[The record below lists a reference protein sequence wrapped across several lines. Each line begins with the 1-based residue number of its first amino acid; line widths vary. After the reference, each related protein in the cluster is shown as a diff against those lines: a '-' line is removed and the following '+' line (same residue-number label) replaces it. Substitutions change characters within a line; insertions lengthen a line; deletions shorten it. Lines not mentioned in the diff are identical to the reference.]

1 MKFIANTSD
10 LSKYLKVPISKNKII
25 TNISIDTRTIQKD
38 SLFIAIQGKNFDGND
53 FVNDAIAKGA
63 VIVIAD
69 NKRYKNNQNK
79 KIIYVRNS
87 ILALKK
93 ITQNIL
99 KSYDGRVI
107 AITGSNGKTTTTNI
121 ISKTLGN
128 SSSTLKNFNN
138 EIGMPLSVMNA
149 SPKSKYLVLEI
160 GASKFKDIDY
170 LSKILK
176 PSIGV
181 ITNIGHS
188 HLEKLRNINGVFK
201 VKSEIIKN
209 IQKGGILI
217 VPSDNKDHLDKWK
230 KMRSDLKVYSFGISK
245 DSDFYATDIKTKTN
259 GLTFTICSEKINKP
273 VQINSFLEG
282 QHNINNILA
291 GFAVYYCYKFNLAD
305 DRYLNPKGWGE
316 MDYSAVPLTY
326 VTTSEPKRFCATL
339 TNAKHFKNVRQI
351 KSKWINGSILIN
363 DTYNANPD
371 SAKKSIDLLSNY
383 KKNTVLVLGDML
395 ELGRYKKKLHKE
407 IGKYAKA
414 KGINKLLG
422 YGDLTKQ
429 TTDIFGKNG
438 IFFKKEDDLKAYL
451 KKNITSKDVIL
462 IKGSRGM
469 KMERFIDV

>member
-10 LSKYLKVPISKNKII
+10 LSKYLEAPILKNRII

-38 SLFIAIQGKNFDGND
+38 SLFIAIKGENFDGND

-99 KSYDGRVI
+99 KSYNGSII

-121 ISKTLGN
+121 ISKTLRN
-128 SSSTLKNFNN
+128 SSNTLKNFNN

-170 LSKILK
+170 LSKILQ
-176 PSIGV
+176 PNIGV

-188 HLEKLRNINGVFK
+188 HLEKLRNINGVLK

-209 IQKGGILI
+209 IQKGGTLI
-217 VPSDNKDHLDKWK
+217 VPNDNKDHLDKWK
-230 KMRSDLKVYSFGISK
+230 KMRSDIKVLSFGISK
-245 DSDFYATDIKTKTN
+245 DSDFYATDIKTKIN
-259 GLTFTICSEKINKP
+259 GLTFSIASELIHKP

-282 QHNINNILA
+282 QHNINNILS
-291 GFAVYYCYKFNLAD
+291 GFAVHYCL
-305 DRYLNPKGWGE
+305 RE
-316 MDYSAVPLTY
+316 
-326 VTTSEPKRFCATL
+326 EPKSFATAI
-339 TNAKHFKNVRQI
+339 NSKHFKNIRQM
-351 KSKWINGSILIN
+351 KSKWIKGSTLIN

-371 SAKKSIDLLSNY
+371 STKKSIDLLSNY

-395 ELGRYKKKLHKE
+395 ELGRYKNKLHIE

-414 KGINKLLG
+414 KGINRLLG
-422 YGDLTKQ
+422 YGNLAKQ
-429 TTDIFGKNG
+429 TTDSFGKNG
-438 IFFKKEDDLKAYL
+438 IFFKKEDDLKEYL
-451 KKNITSKDVIL
+451 KENITSKDVIL

>member
-10 LSKYLKVPISKNKII
+10 LSKYLEAPISKNRII

-38 SLFIAIQGKNFDGND
+38 SLFIAIKGENFDGND

-99 KSYDGRVI
+99 KSYNGSII

-121 ISKTLGN
+121 ISKTLRN
-128 SSSTLKNFNN
+128 SSNTLKNFNN

-170 LSKILK
+170 LSKILQ
-176 PSIGV
+176 PNIGV

-188 HLEKLRNINGVFK
+188 HLEKLRNINGVLK

-209 IQKGGILI
+209 IQKGGTLI
-217 VPSDNKDHLDKWK
+217 VPNDNKDHLDKWK
-230 KMRSDLKVYSFGISK
+230 KMRSDIKVLSFGISE

-259 GLTFTICSEKINKP
+259 GLSFSISSELIHKP

-282 QHNINNILA
+282 QHNINNILS
-291 GFAVYYCYKFNLAD
+291 GFAVHYCL
-305 DRYLNPKGWGE
+305 RE
-316 MDYSAVPLTY
+316 
-326 VTTSEPKRFCATL
+326 EPKSFATAI
-339 TNAKHFKNVRQI
+339 NSKHFKNVRQI
-351 KSKWINGSILIN
+351 KSKWIKGSTLIN

-371 SAKKSIDLLSNY
+371 STKKSIDLLSNY
-383 KKNTVLVLGDML
+383 KKNTVLVLGNML
-395 ELGRYKKKLHKE
+395 ELGRYQNKLHKE

-422 YGDLTKQ
+422 YGNLAKY
-429 TTDIFGKNG
+429 TTDSFGKNG

-451 KKNITSKDVIL
+451 KENITSKDVIL

-469 KMERFIDV
+469 RMERFIDV

>member
-10 LSKYLKVPISKNKII
+10 LSKYLEAPISKNRII

-38 SLFIAIQGKNFDGND
+38 SLFIAIKGENFDGND

-99 KSYDGRVI
+99 KSYNGSII

-121 ISKTLGN
+121 ISKTLRN
-128 SSSTLKNFNN
+128 SSNTLKNFNN

-170 LSKILK
+170 LSKILQ
-176 PSIGV
+176 PNIGV

-188 HLEKLRNINGVFK
+188 HLEKLRNINGVLK

-209 IQKGGILI
+209 IQKGGTLI
-217 VPSDNKDHLDKWK
+217 VPNDNKDHLDKWK
-230 KMRSDLKVYSFGISK
+230 KMRSDIKVLSFGISK

-259 GLTFTICSEKINKP
+259 GLTFSIASELIHKP

-282 QHNINNILA
+282 QHNINNILS
-291 GFAVYYCYKFNLAD
+291 GFAVHYCL
-305 DRYLNPKGWGE
+305 RE
-316 MDYSAVPLTY
+316 
-326 VTTSEPKRFCATL
+326 EPKSFATAI
-339 TNAKHFKNVRQI
+339 NSKHFKNVRQI
-351 KSKWINGSILIN
+351 KSKWIKGSTLIN

-371 SAKKSIDLLSNY
+371 STKKSIDLLSNY
-383 KKNTVLVLGDML
+383 KKNTVLVLGNML
-395 ELGRYKKKLHKE
+395 ELGRYQNKLHKE

-422 YGDLTKQ
+422 YGNLAKY
-429 TTDIFGKNG
+429 TTDSFGKNG

-451 KKNITSKDVIL
+451 KENITSKDVIL

>member
-10 LSKYLKVPISKNKII
+10 LSKYLEAPISKNRII
-25 TNISIDTRTIQKD
+25 TNISIDTRTMQKD
-38 SLFIAIQGKNFDGND
+38 SLFIAIKGENFDGND

-69 NKRYKNNQNK
+69 NKRFKNNQNK

-99 KSYDGRVI
+99 KSYNGSII

-121 ISKTLGN
+121 ISKTLRN
-128 SSSTLKNFNN
+128 SSNTLKNFNN

-170 LSKILK
+170 LSKILQ
-176 PSIGV
+176 PNIGV

-188 HLEKLRNINGVFK
+188 HLEKLRNINGVLK

-209 IQKGGILI
+209 IQKGGTLI
-217 VPSDNKDHLDKWK
+217 VPNDNKDHLDKWK
-230 KMRSDLKVYSFGISK
+230 KMRSDIKVLSFGISK

-259 GLTFTICSEKINKP
+259 GLTFSISSELIHKP

-282 QHNINNILA
+282 QHNINNILS
-291 GFAVYYCYKFNLAD
+291 GFAVHYCL
-305 DRYLNPKGWGE
+305 RE
-316 MDYSAVPLTY
+316 
-326 VTTSEPKRFCATL
+326 EPKSFATAI
-339 TNAKHFKNVRQI
+339 NSKHFKNVRQI
-351 KSKWINGSILIN
+351 KSKWIKGSTLIN

-371 SAKKSIDLLSNY
+371 STKKSIDLLSNY
-383 KKNTVLVLGDML
+383 KKNTVLVLGNML
-395 ELGRYKKKLHKE
+395 ELGRYQNKLHKE

-422 YGDLTKQ
+422 YGNLAKY
-429 TTDIFGKNG
+429 TTDSFGKNG

-451 KKNITSKDVIL
+451 KENITSKDVIL

>member
-10 LSKYLKVPISKNKII
+10 LSKYLEAPISKNRII

-38 SLFIAIQGKNFDGND
+38 SLFIAIKGENFDGND

-99 KSYDGRVI
+99 KSYNVSII

-121 ISKTLGN
+121 ISKTLRN
-128 SSSTLKNFNN
+128 SSNTLKNFNN

-170 LSKILK
+170 LSKILQ
-176 PSIGV
+176 PNIGV

-209 IQKGGILI
+209 IQKGGTLI
-217 VPSDNKDHLDKWK
+217 VPNDNKDHLDKWK
-230 KMRSDLKVYSFGISK
+230 KMRSDIKVLSFGISK

-259 GLTFTICSEKINKP
+259 GLTFSIASELIHKP

-282 QHNINNILA
+282 QHNINNILS
-291 GFAVYYCYKFNLAD
+291 GFAVHYCL
-305 DRYLNPKGWGE
+305 RE
-316 MDYSAVPLTY
+316 
-326 VTTSEPKRFCATL
+326 EPKSFATAI
-339 TNAKHFKNVRQI
+339 NSKHFKNVRQI
-351 KSKWINGSILIN
+351 KSKWIKGSTLIN

-371 SAKKSIDLLSNY
+371 STKKSIDLLSNY
-383 KKNTVLVLGDML
+383 KKNTVLVLGNML
-395 ELGRYKKKLHKE
+395 ELGRYQNKLHKE

-422 YGDLTKQ
+422 YGNLAKY
-429 TTDIFGKNG
+429 TTDSFGKNG

-451 KKNITSKDVIL
+451 KENVTSKDVIL